1 MATYYETLG
10 VDPGASTADIRTA
23 YLRRARALHPDRQQG
38 RSPADARKSEQAMQ
52 QVNVAWDVLSNVT
65 KRSEYDQRL
74 RPSTVRRPAA
84 SRPAS
89 PTARTQPTR
98 TATPTPR
105 PARPQPSQNVNASA
119 GRAIDEKSGD
129 GSVSVWASLPV
140 LIIVGLLL
148 GVLVITA
155 FAGGGSPSDNRPVVP
170 AATPLLEAGDCFV
183 LVGDSPRERSC
194 ASGQADGLVIQIAS
208 DRGNCPVDN
217 FVTRD
222 PASELFLCW
231 QRLIPGSIN
240 TIG

>member
-1 MATYYETLG
+1 MATHYETLG
-10 VDPGASTADIRTA
+10 VEPGASTADIRRA

-65 KRSEYDQRL
+65 KRSEYDQQL
-74 RPSTVRRPAA
+74 RPSSPRGTAAARPAN
-84 SRPAS
+84 PA
-89 PTARTQPTR
+89 ARSQQTR
-98 TATPTPR
+98 TATTAPR
-105 PARPQPSQNVNASA
+105 PERPQRSENMRATA
-119 GRAIDEKSGD
+119 GRPTDEEPGD

-140 LIIVGLLL
+140 LIVVGLLL
-148 GVLVITA
+148 GILVITA
-155 FAGGGSPSDNRPVVP
+155 LAGNGGPSDNRPVVP
-170 AATPLLEAGDCFV
+170 VVTPILEAGECFV

-194 ASGQADGLVIQIAS
+194 TSGQADGLVIQVAS
-208 DRGNCPVDN
+208 DRGNCPADN